1 MDIRDLGAHLR
12 IQRFNLVAR
21 AFQDALQR
29 EKKNS
34 LGIGIFHIQFQNIT
48 DSKNITHLL
57 AHIKLL
63 LRCRAV
69 AIAALD
75 AAYTPRRFGTSRRS
89 STALDS
95 AAFAYKSSAR
105 IAEAISNR
113 NKSLALDPSSI
124 QALETIALLL
134 ETTRCFP
141 DTLHDLEHMKLLY
154 DLILR
159 DRKLPGPA
167 WKRHHVSYREI
178 PGKLCALSTK
188 IPALK

>member
-34 LGIGIFHIQFQNIT
+34 LGIGIFHIQFQ
-48 DSKNITHLL
+48 
-57 AHIKLL
+57 LL